1 MTAAGPLTVLPV
13 EGMPE
18 VDAGARI
25 GDLIAE
31 RAELREGD
39 VVVISQKVVSK
50 AEGRLRRLTSVMP
63 GSEARKLAALLG
75 KDPALV
81 QLILDESRDV
91 VRAERGVLITETRQ
105 GFVCANAGID
115 SSNLPDSDTVSLL
128 PEDPDASARRIRAEL
143 GLRAGVVVSD
153 SFGRAWR
160 IGQAEVAI
168 GCAGLRPL
176 DDWRGRRD
184 AGGGTLAAT
193 LIAIADQAAAA
204 ADLVRDKASGV
215 PVAIVRGLDRHVTN
229 DDGPGAAA
237 LVRPRA
243 EDLFR

>member
-1 MTAAGPLTVLPV
+1 LTAPGPLTVLPV
-13 EGMPE
+13 AGMPE
-18 VDAGARI
+18 VEAGARI

-31 RAELREGD
+31 RAELLDGD
-39 VVVISQKVVSK
+39 VVAISQKVVSK
-50 AEGRLRRLTSVMP
+50 AEGRLRRLTSVMA
-63 GSEARKLAALLG
+63 GVEARKLAALLG

-81 QLILDESRDV
+81 QLILDESSEV
-91 VRAERGVLITETRQ
+91 VRAERGVLITETRH

-115 SSNLPDSDTVSLL
+115 SSNVPDSDTVSLL

-143 GLRAGVVVSD
+143 GGRVGVVVSD

-160 IGQAEVAI
+160 IGQAELAI

-176 DDWRGRRD
+176 DDWRGQRD
-184 AGGGTLAAT
+184 AGGRALAAT
-193 LIAIADQAAAA
+193 VIAIADEAAAA

-215 PVAIVRGLDRHVTN
+215 PVAIVRGLGRHVTD
-229 DDGPGAAA
+229 DDGPGAAE
-237 LVRPRA
+237 LLRPRA